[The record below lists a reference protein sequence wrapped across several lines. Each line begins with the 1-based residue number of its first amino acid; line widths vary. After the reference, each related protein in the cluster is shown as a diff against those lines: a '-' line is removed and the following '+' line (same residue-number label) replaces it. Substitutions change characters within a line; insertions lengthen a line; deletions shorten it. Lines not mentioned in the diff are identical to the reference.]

1 MIESMVR
8 NWWVFVV
15 RGILAILFGV
25 LAFARPDITL
35 VALVALFGTY
45 ALFDG
50 ILNITSAFMFSG
62 SRYFWWVLLD
72 GILGIAVGVMT
83 FMHPGAIAASLLIL
97 LGIWLIVTGLFRIF
111 AAIELRKVIDHE
123 WAYIISGLL
132 SVAVGVLT
140 VSRPGQSALGW
151 LWVIGT
157 YAVLYGV
164 ILLVLGFKMKTLS
177 SDILSS
183 DSVAQG

>member
-8 NWWVFVV
+8 NWWVFIV
-15 RGILAILFGV
+15 RGTLAILFGV

-35 VALVALFGTY
+35 VALITLFGTY
-45 ALFDG
+45 VLFDG

-72 GILGIAVGVMT
+72 GILGIAVGVLT
-83 FMHPGAIAASLLIL
+83 FTHPGTIVASLLIL
-97 LGIWLIVTGLFRIF
+97 LGSWLIVTGLFRIF
-111 AAIELRKVIDHE
+111 AAIELRKMIDHE

-132 SVAVGVLT
+132 SAAVGVLT

-151 LWVIGT
+151 LWVIGM

-164 ILLVLGFKMKTLS
+164 TLLVLGFNIKSLS
-177 SDILSS
+177 SNVLSN
-183 DSVAQG
+183 DSVAQR